1 MHDDEI
7 PLSIETNSGLVIHE
21 VGMLLEDAKCYNTN
35 LVKCLPLDEKS
46 KLRYPNQKEI
56 DACFVN
62 LEKEIAELSPKIVF
76 LLGEKVY
83 SSVGR
88 HLNLTFDKLDGFN
101 ITMSNMEVFVMFQ
114 FSIHHTFMYIEVST

>member
-7 PLSIETNSGLVIHE
+7 PLSIETNSGTIIHE

-35 LVKCLPLDEKS
+35 LLTCLPLDDKS

-101 ITMSNMEVFVMFQ
+101 YNYVQHGSVCYVPI
-114 FSIHHTFMYIEVST
+114 